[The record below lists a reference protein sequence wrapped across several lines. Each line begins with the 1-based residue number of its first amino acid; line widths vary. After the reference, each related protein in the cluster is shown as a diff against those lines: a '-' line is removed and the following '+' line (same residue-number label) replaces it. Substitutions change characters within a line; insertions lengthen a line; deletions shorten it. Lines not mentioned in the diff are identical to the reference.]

1 MRKQGAAL
9 SVPTIQRRL
18 IESVI
23 IMAAYC
29 LTAYVVVHVQAG
41 MGGANLL
48 WLPAGIALAA
58 VLLRGTVTLPA
69 IFLATAGFH
78 FYAFFSASGSMLQA
92 IAATLIAATGSTLQ
106 AWATAWLLRRWIRN
120 LQITTVPDAL
130 RFILCTAM
138 GCTIA
143 ASIGTAALVS
153 QSKLMGDEAISL
165 SWLTWWVGDLSGM
178 LVVAPLALVAHH
190 WQRGK
195 REWSLLSLPIIGLG
209 CSFTLVSAFI
219 VKHLDHNARV
229 SEFLSSGVAMGQ
241 ALQRTI
247 ELSQRDLMS
256 VHAFF
261 YNIEVSRDEFHNFAS
276 ALLSQNPLIRS
287 ITWAP
292 RVGHTQRAQFE
303 AEVRRSGI
311 QGFHIH
317 DLLEDGTHVAAA
329 VSPEYMP
336 VLMIEPEMN
345 SSAAL
350 GFNLMSDPLR
360 RDAVSLARFTGEPR
374 ASRLVKLLR
383 GGNAV
388 ITYWPVYRNEYQH
401 EGSARDGDALRG
413 FVSMSLEITR
423 LAGETLRPF
432 EGREAETWLIDVTNP
447 DAPEL
452 LHHHVDGRA
461 GIPPQ
466 SKAPDV
472 EHLRQGLYQETGH
485 SFAGREWL
493 LISRPLSLESNLKA
507 NGQFLGILAGGLGFT
522 FMLAMYIIGRQRSE
536 HVLHARDER
545 LMSQNAVLTHLARF
559 GLDADSDVNKQLREL
574 IATSAGT
581 LKVERVSIWM
591 LDEDLRQLRC
601 LMIFTLSTG
610 EFSDGPVL
618 DAKDAPFYFDTLYE
632 GRGFAAGNAQ
642 TDPRT
647 REFADSY
654 LKPLGITSMMDVP
667 VRVVGKPGGVVCH
680 EHIGPERTWAPDEQ
694 NFAASI
700 GDLVSLVIESD
711 MRRSVEKALQESYQE
726 LEVKVQQRTEELR
739 RANDRLRQLDQLK
752 SMFIASMSHELRTPL
767 NSIIGFT
774 GVVLQGIS
782 GPLSDKQ
789 TDHLNRV
796 YGSARHLLDL
806 ITDVIDISKI
816 EAGYADVYLETFSL
830 NQLIEEAAAT
840 VQPQRAEKGLELE
853 IDASGSIMLTSD
865 RKRLLQCVLNLLSNA
880 VKYSE
885 QGTIHI
891 RLKDEADRA
900 VIEVEDKGIGISP
913 EALSKLFQPFE
924 RIDTHLRVKTPGT
937 GLGLYLTRKIMTN
950 LLRGDAIASSIE
962 GKGSIFTLW
971 LPHTLPLSQ
980 ADKTQT

>member
-1 MRKQGAAL
+1 MSA
-9 SVPTIQRRL
+9 PTVQRWL
-18 IESVI
+18 IEAVI

-29 LTAYVVVHVQAG
+29 LTAYVVVHVQSG

-58 VLLRGTVTLPA
+58 VLLRGAAALPA
-69 IFLATAGFH
+69 IFVATTGFH
-78 FYAFFSASGSMLQA
+78 FYAFFSASASPLQA
-92 IAATLIAATGSTLQ
+92 IAATLIAAIGSTLQ
-106 AWATAWLLRRWIRN
+106 AWVTAWLLRRGIRN

-130 RFILCTAM
+130 RFILCTAA

-153 QSKLMGDEAISL
+153 QNKIMGEEAISL

-178 LVVAPLALVAHH
+178 LVVAPIALVVQH
-190 WQRGK
+190 WRRGK

-229 SEFLSSGVAMGQ
+229 SEFLSSGLAMGQ

-261 YNIEVSRDEFHNFAS
+261 YNIEVSRSEFQNFANT
-276 ALLSQNPLIRS
+276 LLSQNPLIRS

-292 RVGHTQRAQFE
+292 LVSHAQRAQFE
-303 AEVRRSGI
+303 AEARRKGI
-311 QGFHIH
+311 QGFQIH
-317 DLLEDGTHVAAA
+317 DLIDDGTYAAA
-329 VSPEYMP
+329 ATSTEYMP
-336 VLMIEPEMN
+336 ALMVAPEAN
-345 SSAAL
+345 SSVVF
-350 GFNLMSDPLR
+350 GFNLISDPVR
-360 RDAVSLARFTGEPR
+360 RDAISLARFTGEPR
-374 ASRLVKLLR
+374 ASRLVKLRR

-388 ITYWPVYRNEYQH
+388 VTYWPVYRNEYLY
-401 EGSARDGDALRG
+401 EAGARDSDALRG
-413 FVSMSLEITR
+413 FVSMSLEISR
-423 LAGETLRPF
+423 LASETLRPF

-452 LHHHVDGRA
+452 LHHHVDGSTDT
-461 GIPPQ
+461 PPLHQ
-466 SKAPDV
+466 APDLDR
-472 EHLRQGLYQETGH
+472 LRQGLYQETGH
-485 SFAGREWL
+485 AFAGREWL

-507 NGQFLGILAGGLGFT
+507 NGQFLGILAGGFGFT

-536 HVLHARDER
+536 HILHARDER

-559 GLDADSDVNKQLREL
+559 GVDAESNIDDQLRQL

-591 LDEDLRQLRC
+591 LDEDQRQLRC
-601 LMIFTLSTG
+601 KLMFTQSTG

-618 DAKDAPFYFDTLYE
+618 DAKNAPLYFDTLYE
-632 GRGFAAGNAQ
+632 GRGFAADNAL

-654 LKPLGITSMMDVP
+654 LKPMGITSMMDVP

-680 EHIGPERTWAPDEQ
+680 EHIGPPRTWAPDEQ

-711 MRRSVEKALQESYQE
+711 MRRSVEKALQESYQA

-789 TDHLNRV
+789 KDHLNRV

-840 VQPQRAEKGLELE
+840 VQPQRLEKGLELE
-853 IDASGSIMLTSD
+853 IQASGSIMLTSD

-885 QGTIHI
+885 QGTIQI

-913 EALSKLFQPFE
+913 EALAKLFQPFE

-937 GLGLYLTRKIMTN
+937 GLGLYLTRKIMTD
-950 LLRGDAIASSIE
+950 LLRGDAVAASTE

-971 LPHTLPLSQ
+971 LPHTLPSSQ
-980 ADKTQT
+980 ADETRT